1 MINRWKSI
9 PKELYDKIML
19 YQPIE
24 SPAMIAWDL
33 ATIRL
38 VSTNE
43 LQCKINGEIK
53 INDDP
58 MEIFD
63 GIDPEELTGTDAE
76 YYLFLLN
83 DTE

>member
-9 PKELYDKIML
+9 PKVLYDKIML

-24 SPAMIAWDL
+24 SPAMMAWDL
-33 ATIRL
+33 AEIRL
-38 VSTNE
+38 VTSNE
-43 LQCKINGEIK
+43 LEITGEIK
-53 INDDP
+53 LNDL
-58 MEIFD
+58 FD
-63 GIDPEELTGTDAE
+63 VFEGEDETTLVGTDAE